1 MPWRQSKTKLLATT
15 IFPVVHGGTFLL
27 AGWCWSLVPWLQGMA
42 TDGIEGGVGYLV
54 PFFSQTRS
62 RTFRYTWNLN
72 FKWSV
77 VRIRFYPQVEGQHWN
92 IYIYMGHFG
101 SRQIIDFEPSGLQ
114 KIPLARWIGSMA
126 GKSTRSVDSCPRL
139 LSSSLRVPKCPT
151 GRGYVVW
158 TSKLFLRKATN
169 F

>member
-1 MPWRQSKTKLLATT
+1 MANLLPTYSTVTYDQKEVGKMFLSTVRFWGKSTNQMLGSKLSKQVVSSALASIKTKLLATT

-92 IYIYMGHFG
+92 IYIWVILVPG
-101 SRQIIDFEPSGLQ
+101 
-114 KIPLARWIGSMA
+114 
-126 GKSTRSVDSCPRL
+126 RS
-139 LSSSLRVPKCPT
+139 
-151 GRGYVVW
+151 
-158 TSKLFLRKATN
+158 
-169 F
+169 